1 MKTLLLKAGRVLF
14 RRTRSA
20 TCALFCTAMFTVL
33 AVAVTSPVP
42 IASAQSTAASAT
54 PTPGRG
60 HQECT
65 VCHNPQHHPITLTI
79 DCNALKAHLA
89 HGDYEGPCRNT
100 PTPKPTRTPRPTP
113 SRTPTPKPTPTRTP
127 TPKPTPTRTP
137 TPKPTPKEKCEVCH
151 NPHNPHTIKIPCDQV
166 DKFLKNHP
174 GDYRGPCHVTTAT
187 NP

>member
-1 MKTLLLKAGRVLF
+1 MKNLMLKTGDLFSRKLAG
-14 RRTRSA
+14 T
-20 TCALFCTAMFTVL
+20 TCALFCTAMLTIL
-33 AVAVTSPVP
+33 AVAVTSPIQV
-42 IASAQSTAASAT
+42 ASAQTTGT
-54 PTPGRG
+54 PTPGPG

-100 PTPKPTRTPRPTP
+100 PTPKPTRTPKPTP
-113 SRTPTPKPTPTRTP
+113 SPRHSPTPKRTPTPKPA
-127 TPKPTPTRTP
+127 
-137 TPKPTPKEKCEVCH
+137 KCEVCH
-151 NPHNPHTIKIPCDQV
+151 NPHNPHTIRIPCDQV

-187 NP
+187 NR

>member
-14 RRTRSA
+14 HRIRST
-20 TCALFCTAMFTVL
+20 TCALFCTAVFTVL
-33 AVAVTSPVP
+33 AVAITSPVP
-42 IASAQSTAASAT
+42 IASAQSTAASPT

-65 VCHNPQHHPITLTI
+65 VCHNPTHHPITLTI

-100 PTPKPTRTPRPTP
+100 PTP
-113 SRTPTPKPTPTRTP
+113 TPTRTP
-127 TPKPTPTRTP
+127 TPKPS
-137 TPKPTPKEKCEVCH
+137 PKEKCEVCH
-151 NPHNPHTIKIPCDQV
+151 NPHNPHTIRIPCDQV

-187 NP
+187 NK